1 MSHTYKI
8 RQATPEDIAA
18 IAHAG
23 RDFFAE
29 SNWHGL
35 QLSSE
40 RIYSSLAYMLSNE
53 NFVMVLAET
62 AQGLPA
68 GFSFWQLENP
78 WTVELMALMVLF
90 YVRPD
95 HRNAQVANGLLD
107 YSLQLCQDKGAK
119 MFYSSSTAGFN
130 DAGANERAFT
140 ALLKR
145 RGFKTTGAFLCK
157 GGQNV

>member
-62 AQGLPA
+62 ERGMPA

-95 HRNAQVANGLLD
+95 HRNAQLANGLLD
-107 YSLQLCQDKGAK
+107 YSLDLCKDKGAK
-119 MFYSSSTAGFN
+119 MFYASSTAGFN

-140 ALLKR
+140 ALLR
-145 RGFKTTGAFLCK
+145 RKGFNVVGSFLCK
-157 GGQNV
+157 GGKNV